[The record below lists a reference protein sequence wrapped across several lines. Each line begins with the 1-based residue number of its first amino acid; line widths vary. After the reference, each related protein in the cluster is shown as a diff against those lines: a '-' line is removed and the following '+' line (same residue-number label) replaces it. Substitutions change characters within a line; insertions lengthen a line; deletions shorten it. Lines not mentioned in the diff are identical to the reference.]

1 MLRLYH
7 SPLACSLASRL
18 ALAESGLAHE
28 IVFINTRKGE
38 QNAEAYRRINPR
50 GKVPALETGEGVV
63 TESSAIL
70 PLIADLAPEK
80 RLLPPA
86 GTIAR
91 AKAQSW
97 LAHLSGTLHPA
108 LSASMFPERF
118 AGCDPGAIRAHHLAV
133 ATGLLKDIDGHLSG
147 QGALLGEFSVAD
159 LLLSVFSLWRRGP
172 GLAGALPDLPHLDA
186 FTQLI
191 LARPLVGPIVGEEM
205 KRIAEAAA

>member
-7 SPLACSLASRL
+7 SPLACSLACRL

-28 IVFINTRKGE
+28 IVFVNTRKGE
-38 QNAEAYRRINPR
+38 QHNDAYRRVNPR
-50 GKVPALETGEGVV
+50 GKVPALETSGGVV

-86 GTIAR
+86 GTVER

-97 LAHLSGTLHPA
+97 LAYLSGTLHPA
-108 LSASMFPERF
+108 LSASLFPDRF
-118 AGCDPGAIRAHHLAV
+118 EGCDAAAIRTHFLKV
-133 ATGLLKDIDGHLSG
+133 ALGAFKDIDAHLSK
-147 QGALLGEFSVAD
+147 QVTLLGAFSVAD
-159 LLLSVFSLWRRGP
+159 LLLTVFSLWRRGP
-172 GLAGALPDLPHLDA
+172 GLAEALPELPNLDA
-186 FTQLI
+186 FTQRI

-205 KRIAEAAA
+205 KRFAEAAA